1 MHGLR
6 IVMQLIVNCFTRKAL
21 RVINFQSSNSL
32 PVLHSKS
39 FILKFSDKVIL
50 ENNLFVSKFI
60 NNLLPSL
67 FNDWYLFWSD
77 QHNYETPW
85 SSLGNLDKPS
95 YKTNIYF
102 IVVSS
107 INAWNDSQ
115 KHLKISLRH
124 LSPNKIKKILSD
136 VFIAKYWN

>member
-1 MHGLR
+1 MTGTYFGLTNT
-6 IVMQLIVNCFTRKAL
+6 IMK
-21 RVINFQSSNSL
+21 
-32 PVLHSKS
+32 
-39 FILKFSDKVIL
+39 
-50 ENNLFVSKFI
+50 LFD
-60 NNLLPSL
+60 P
-67 FNDWYLFWSD
+67 
-77 QHNYETPW
+77 Q
-85 SSLGNLDKPS
+85 NLDKPS

-136 VFIAKYWN
+136 VFIAKY